1 MPGGRRPVDIFTNN
15 GENETMTKQEFKELI
30 EKRPLILD
38 GATGSNLRLMGM
50 PAGVCTEK
58 WVNEHPEVIQKLQ
71 KAYVEA
77 GSMVVYAPT
86 FMANRIS
93 LKNVGLEEEV
103 RKLNIENVRISKEAV
118 GDCALVAGN
127 LSTTSQPLEP
137 IGIMTYEALLEN
149 YKEQI
154 QYLAE
159 AGVDYLAAE
168 TLLSLEEAMVIC
180 DAAAGVCDLPLT
192 ISFTCEGDGRLYFGG
207 DVVEAAVT
215 LQEMGVDAVGV
226 NCSVG
231 PNQLTSIVK
240 NLKKNL
246 EIPVLVKPN
255 AGVPVI
261 DKQGQAHYNMAE
273 DEFARCMLELK
284 EAGASVMGGCCG
296 TTPQYIEKMCDIFC

>member
-1 MPGGRRPVDIFTNN
+1 
-15 GENETMTKQEFKELI
+15 MTKQEFRDLLKKGPI
-30 EKRPLILD
+30 ILD

-71 KAYVEA
+71 KAYVDA

-103 RKLNIENVRISKEAV
+103 RRLNIENVKISKDAV
-118 GDCALVAGN
+118 GDRAYVTGD

-137 IGIMTYEALLEN
+137 IGTMTYDKLLEN

-154 QYLAE
+154 RYLVE

-168 TLLSLEEAMVIC
+168 TLLSLDEAMVIC
-180 DAAAGVCDLPLT
+180 DAAAEVCDLPLT
-192 ISFTCEGDGRLYFGG
+192 ISFSCESDGRLYFGG
-207 DVVEAAVT
+207 RVVDAAVT
-215 LQEMGVDAVGV
+215 LQELGADAVGV

-231 PNQLTSIVK
+231 PNQLMSIVK
-240 NLKKNL
+240 SLKENL

-255 AGVPVI
+255 AGIPQI
-261 DKQGQAHYNMAE
+261 DEHGQAHYNMAE
-273 DEFARCMLELK
+273 DEFAQCMKALK
-284 EAGASVMGGCCG
+284 EAGASVLGGCCG
-296 TTPQYIEKMCDIFC
+296 TSPQYIEKMCAIFS

>member
-1 MPGGRRPVDIFTNN
+1 
-15 GENETMTKQEFKELI
+15 MTKQEFRALL
-30 EKRPLILD
+30 EKGPIILD

-58 WVNEHPEVIQKLQ
+58 WINENPEVIKKLQ
-71 KAYVEA
+71 KAYVDA

-93 LKNVGLEEEV
+93 LKNVGLESEV
-103 RKLNIENVRISKEAV
+103 KRLNMENVKISKDAV
-118 GDCALVAGN
+118 GNRAFVAGN

-137 IGIMTYEALLEN
+137 IGTMTYDALLEN

-154 QYLAE
+154 TYLVE

-180 DAAAGVCDLPLT
+180 DAAAEVCDLPLT
-192 ISFTCEGDGRLYFGG
+192 ISFTCESDGRLYFGG
-207 DVVEAAVT
+207 SVVEAAVT
-215 LQEMGVDAVGV
+215 LQEMGVDAVGM

-231 PNQLTSIVK
+231 PNQLLSIVK
-240 NLKKNL
+240 ALKENL

-255 AGVPVI
+255 AGIPQI
-261 DKQGQAHYNMAE
+261 DEHGQAHYNMDE
-273 DEFARCMLELK
+273 EEFARCMAALK
-284 EAGASVMGGCCG
+284 EAGANVLGGCCG
-296 TTPQYIEKMCDIFC
+296 TTPQYIEKMCHFFC

>member
-1 MPGGRRPVDIFTNN
+1 
-15 GENETMTKQEFKELI
+15 MTKQEFREMIK
-30 EKRPLILD
+30 KQPLILD

-58 WVNEHPEVIQKLQ
+58 WVNEHPEAIQSLQ
-71 KAYVEA
+71 KAYVDA
-77 GSMVVYAPT
+77 GSMAVYAPT

-93 LKNVGLEEEV
+93 LKNVGLEDEI
-103 RKLNIENVRISKEAV
+103 RKLNIENVKISKDAV
-118 GDCALVAGN
+118 GDRALVAGN

-137 IGIMTYEALLEN
+137 IGTMTYEVLLEN

-154 QYLAE
+154 QYLVE

-180 DAAAGVCDLPLT
+180 DAAAEICDLPLT
-192 ISFTCEGDGRLYFGG
+192 VSFTCEGDGRMYFGG
-207 DVVEAAVT
+207 SVVEAAVT

-231 PNQLTSIVK
+231 PNQLMAIVK
-240 NLKKNL
+240 NLKENL

-261 DKQGQAHYNMAE
+261 DEQGNAHYNMAE

-284 EAGASVMGGCCG
+284 KAGASVMGGCCG
-296 TTPQYIEKMCDIFC
+296 TTPQYIEKMCNIFC

>member
-1 MPGGRRPVDIFTNN
+1 
-15 GENETMTKQEFKELI
+15 MTKQEFRNLLKKGPI
-30 EKRPLILD
+30 ILD

-58 WVNEHPEVIQKLQ
+58 WINENPEVIQKLQ
-71 KAYVEA
+71 KAYVDA

-103 RKLNIENVRISKEAV
+103 KRLNLENVKISKEAV
-118 GDCALVAGN
+118 GDRALVAGD

-137 IGIMTYEALLEN
+137 IGTMTYEKLLEN

-154 QYLAE
+154 SYLVE

-180 DAAAGVCDLPLT
+180 DAAAEVCNLPLT
-192 ISFTCEGDGRLYFGG
+192 ISFTCEGDGRMYFGG
-207 DVVEAAVT
+207 NVVDAAMI
-215 LQEMGVDAVGV
+215 LEEMGVDAVGV

-231 PNQLTSIVK
+231 PNQLMSIVK

-246 EIPVLVKPN
+246 NIPVLVKPN
-255 AGVPVI
+255 AGVPQI
-261 DKQGQAHYNMAE
+261 DEFGQAHYNMDE
-273 DEFARCMLELK
+273 EEFARCMKELY
-284 EAGASVMGGCCG
+284 EAGATVIGGCCG
-296 TTPQYIEKMCDIFC
+296 TTPQYIEKMCRTF

>member
-1 MPGGRRPVDIFTNN
+1 
-15 GENETMTKQEFKELI
+15 MTKQEFRNLLKKGPI
-30 EKRPLILD
+30 ILD

-58 WVNEHPEVIQKLQ
+58 WVNEHPEAIQSLQ

-93 LKNVGLEEEV
+93 LKNVGLEDEV
-103 RKLNIENVRISKEAV
+103 KRFNLENVKISKDAV
-118 GDCALVAGN
+118 GDKALVAGN

-137 IGIMTYEALLEN
+137 IGTMTYDALLEN

-154 QYLAE
+154 TYLVE

-180 DAAAGVCDLPLT
+180 DAAAEVCQLPLT
-192 ISFTCEGDGRLYFGG
+192 LSFTCEGDGRMYFGG
-207 DVVEAAVT
+207 NVVDAAMV
-215 LQEMGVDAVGV
+215 LQEMGADAVGV

-231 PNQLTSIVK
+231 PNQLMAVVRSLK
-240 NLKKNL
+240 ENLN
-246 EIPVLVKPN
+246 IPVLVKPN
-255 AGVPVI
+255 AGVPQI
-261 DKQGQAHYNMAE
+261 DEFGQAHYNMDAQ
-273 DEFARCMLELK
+273 EFARCMAELK
-284 EAGASVMGGCCG
+284 DAGASVMGGCCG
-296 TTPQYIEKMCDIFC
+296 TAPEYIKKMCDTFS

>member
-1 MPGGRRPVDIFTNN
+1 
-15 GENETMTKQEFKELI
+15 MTKQEFKNLLKNGPI
-30 EKRPLILD
+30 ILD

-71 KAYVEA
+71 KAYVDA

-93 LKNVGLEEEV
+93 LKNVGLEDEI
-103 RKLNIENVRISKEAV
+103 RRLNIENVKISKEAV
-118 GDCALVAGN
+118 GDRALVAGN

-137 IGIMTYEALLEN
+137 IGTMTYEKLLEN

-154 QYLAE
+154 TYLVE

-180 DAAAGVCDLPLT
+180 DAAAEVCDLPLT
-192 ISFTCEGDGRLYFGG
+192 LSFTCEGDGRMYFGG
-207 DVVEAAVT
+207 SVVDAAVT
-215 LQEMGVDAVGV
+215 LQEMGADAVGV

-231 PNQLTSIVK
+231 PNQLTAIVK
-240 NLKKNL
+240 SLKENI

-255 AGVPVI
+255 AGIPQI
-261 DKQGQAHYNMAE
+261 DEFGQAHYNMAE
-273 DEFARCMLELK
+273 EEFACCMLELK
-284 EAGASVMGGCCG
+284 NAGASVMGGCCG
-296 TTPQYIEKMCDIFC
+296 TTPQYIEKMCNSLG

>member
-1 MPGGRRPVDIFTNN
+1 
-15 GENETMTKQEFKELI
+15 MTKQEFKKLLE
-30 EKRPLILD
+30 RDPLILD

-58 WVNEHPEVIQKLQ
+58 WVNEHPEVIQRLQ
-71 KAYVEA
+71 KAYVDA
-77 GSMVVYAPT
+77 GSMAVYAPT

-93 LKNVGLEEEV
+93 LKNVGLEDEI

-118 GDCALVAGN
+118 GDRALVAGN

-137 IGIMTYEALLEN
+137 VGTMTYEVLLEN

-154 QYLAE
+154 QYLVE

-180 DAAAGVCDLPLT
+180 DAAAEVCELPLT
-192 ISFTCEGDGRLYFGG
+192 ISFTCEGDGRMYFGG
-207 DVVEAAVT
+207 DVVEAAAA

-231 PNQLTSIVK
+231 PNQLTAIVK
-240 NLKKNL
+240 NLKENL

-255 AGVPVI
+255 AGVPQI
-261 DKQGQAHYNMAE
+261 DAQGQAHYNME
-273 DEFARCMLELK
+273 EEEFARCMLELK
-284 EAGASVMGGCCG
+284 KAGASVMGGCCG
-296 TTPQYIEKMCDIFC
+296 TTPQYIEKMCDILC